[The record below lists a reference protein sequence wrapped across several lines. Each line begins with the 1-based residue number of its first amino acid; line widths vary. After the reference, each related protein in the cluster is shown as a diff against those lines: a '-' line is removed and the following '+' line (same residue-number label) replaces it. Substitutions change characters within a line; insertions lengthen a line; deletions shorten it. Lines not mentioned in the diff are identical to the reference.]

1 METEQTGRQPLIPQH
16 TMDRNQVPA
25 FLAEGTQ
32 IEGQFM
38 LSGITQDATKYAYA
52 LSQLDAMSGK

>member
-1 METEQTGRQPLIPQH
+1 MEDGNRTDGKTAINPPAY
-16 TMDRNQVPA
+16 MDRNQAPA

-38 LSGITQDATKYAYA
+38 FSGITQDATKYAYA
-52 LSQLDAMSGK
+52 LS